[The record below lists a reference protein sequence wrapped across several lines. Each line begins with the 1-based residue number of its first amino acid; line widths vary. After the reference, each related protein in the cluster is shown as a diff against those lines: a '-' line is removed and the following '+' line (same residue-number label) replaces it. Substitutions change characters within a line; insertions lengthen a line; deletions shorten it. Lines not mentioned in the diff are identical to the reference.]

1 MNTRTDA
8 IDVLDLSIVIPVLDE
23 AENVRSLCR
32 EIREALDDRL
42 RYEIIFVDDGS
53 TDDTAA
59 LVKEC
64 MSGAN
69 VRLLRHSRTSG
80 QSAAVRTGV
89 KAARAKLVGT
99 LDGDCQNDP
108 ADLIRLYEIA
118 TSSPDGRTASLVMGH
133 REKRQDSLLKRIS
146 SRVANGVRSR
156 LLGDDCPDSGCGIK
170 VFDRTSYLDLPFFD
184 HMHRFLP
191 ALFVANGQRVVSV
204 RVSHRPRLHGTSK
217 YGLWNRLWVGIVDM
231 VGVMWLRRRA
241 KAGLTITEE
250 ENPN

>member
-1 MNTRTDA
+1 MSTRTDRIEA
-8 IDVLDLSIVIPVLDE
+8 LDLSIVIPVLNEAGNVKTLCDE
-23 AENVRSLCR
+23 IHA
-32 EIREALDDRL
+32 ALDSRL

-53 TDDTAA
+53 TDDTPA

-64 MSGAN
+64 MAKGN

-89 KAARAKLVGT
+89 GAARARLVGT

-108 ADLIRLYEIA
+108 ADLIRLYEVA
-118 TSSPDGRTASLVMGH
+118 TSSADGGTTSLVMGH
-133 REKRQDSLLKRIS
+133 RERRRDSLLKRIS

-170 VFDRTSYLDLPFFD
+170 VFDRKSYLDLPFFD

-191 ALFVANGQRVVSV
+191 ALFGATGQRVVSV
-204 RVSHRPRLHGTSK
+204 PVGHRPRLHGTSK

-231 VGVMWLRRRA
+231 AGVMWLRRRA

>member
-1 MNTRTDA
+1 MTHDTDTTH
-8 IDVLDLSIVIPVLDE
+8 DLDLSIVIPVLNE
-23 AENVRSLCR
+23 SENVKTLCE
-32 EIREALDDRL
+32 EIHAALSSQL

-53 TDDTAA
+53 TDDTPE
-59 LVKEC
+59 LVKKC
-64 MSGAN
+64 MSGSN
-69 VRLLRHSRTSG
+69 VRLLRHGRTSG
-80 QSAAVRTGV
+80 QSVAVRTGV
-89 KAARAKLVGT
+89 KAARAKWVGT

-108 ADLIRLYEIA
+108 ADLIRLYEVA
-118 TSSPDGRTASLVMGH
+118 TSSPDGRALVMGH

-191 ALFVANGQRVVSV
+191 ALFGATGQRVSSV
-204 RVSHRPRLHGTSK
+204 KVSHRPRLHGTSK

-250 ENPN
+250 ENSN